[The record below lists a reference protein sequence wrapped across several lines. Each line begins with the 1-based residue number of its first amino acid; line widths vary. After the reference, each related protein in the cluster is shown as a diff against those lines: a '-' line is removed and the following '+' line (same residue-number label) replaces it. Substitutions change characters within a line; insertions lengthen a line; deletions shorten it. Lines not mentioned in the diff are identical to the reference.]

1 LSSVQSR
8 LDAACE
14 ARGISEPIQYVA
26 VANSSNIL
34 VRALAERGA
43 PHGTTVMVGE
53 QRAGKGRQGRSWDL
67 APGDGLAMS
76 VLLRP
81 DRPGARYPMLALGA
95 AVAVASAL
103 GDKFL
108 IKWPNDILSPAGKKV
123 SGILSEADIS
133 EGFLIIGI
141 GINCNRTPLGVERAC
156 AASDVTGEA
165 IDQAALAAE
174 VVSRVLEIANWS
186 ESAVLTAWR
195 ERDALIGQSI
205 RVGKVSGVA
214 AGVDERGAL
223 RVESIDGAEAYV
235 LAGDV
240 ELIGQL
246 GRD

>member
-1 LSSVQSR
+1 M
-8 LDAACE
+8 
-14 ARGISEPIQYVA
+14 
-26 VANSSNIL
+26 
-34 VRALAERGA
+34 RALAERGA

-67 APGDGLAMS
+67 VPGDGLAMS

-81 DRPGARYPMLALGA
+81 NRPGAKYPMLALGA

-108 IKWPNDILSPAGKKV
+108 IKWPNDILSPDGEKV

-133 EGFLIIGI
+133 EGFLILGI
-141 GINCNRTPLGVERAC
+141 GINCNRTPLGVVGAC
-156 AASDVTGEA
+156 AASDVTGEV
-165 IDQAALAAE
+165 IDQALLAVE
-174 VVSRVLEIANWS
+174 VVSRVLEIVNWS

-195 ERDALIGQSI
+195 ERDALIGKAIQ
-205 RVGKVSGVA
+205 VGKVSGVA

-223 RVESIDGAEAYV
+223 RVESNDGVEAYV